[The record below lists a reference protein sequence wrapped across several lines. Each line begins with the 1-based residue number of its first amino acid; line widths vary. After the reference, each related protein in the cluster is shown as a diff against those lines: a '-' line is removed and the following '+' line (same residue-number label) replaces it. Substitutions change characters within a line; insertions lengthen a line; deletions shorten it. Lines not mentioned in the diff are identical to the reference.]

1 MVKQHAECHHS
12 QYNIVDKHLTTDVDV
27 VEATATQLHSEH
39 LNVIE
44 NRQNLRSEIETF
56 QEVNEPEACY

>member
-12 QYNIVDKHLTTDVDV
+12 QYNIVDKHLTTDVDA
-27 VEATATQLHSEH
+27 VEASATQLHCEQ

-44 NRQNLRSEIETF
+44 AKLKHVKN
-56 QEVNEPEACY
+56 